1 MQKDQQNL
9 RYLPPNSESS
19 LSSMLISR
27 LRVKGIAKL
36 KQIECTVVQLNN
48 YIFFKRMNRIDLSA
62 HNAIR
67 RHGRYLPNGG
77 RCMAIGC
84 ITGIGL
90 IWGIIWGTIWGTTW
104 GSVGGKLVFFI
115 DLFLLS
121 YCIDECLVF
130 NQVFTC
136 VKKKILMILSVGERW
151 KYLYQNVNLA

>member
-1 MQKDQQNL
+1 MKINGIVSQLKLHSSQHCLKAHQFGLFYIWKVQKDQQNL

-36 KQIECTVVQLNN
+36 KQIECTMMQLK
-48 YIFFKRMNRIDLSA
+48 YLHIFKRMNRIDLSE

-104 GSVGGKLVFFI
+104 GSVGGKLVF
-115 DLFLLS
+115 
-121 YCIDECLVF
+121 Y
-130 NQVFTC
+130 
-136 VKKKILMILSVGERW
+136 
-151 KYLYQNVNLA
+151 